1 MKIGKLVLKRKQIL
15 LAMTCSILLI
25 IGYLLIYNVKGEPNK
40 ETTLPEFHSEDGK
53 IKITMRNTAATSG
66 YRWGTVGWA
75 ITRKPIPETSN
86 GGIKDYD
93 AKRDGERIIILY
105 EDGMFTNSKGKSVK
119 PCKKQEGDNTS
130 GGKTETYYEFDE
142 EYVLDK
148 LNISLPNLKNK
159 EALYLHGVFVTYK
172 LNENGTREYYQD
184 LSNSRE
190 FIYNGKEIRDC
201 LLPIT

>member
-93 AKRDGERIIILY
+93 AKRDGERAIILY
-105 EDGMFTNSKGKSVK
+105 EDKFTNSKGKLVK
-119 PCKKQEGDNTS
+119 PCKKHENDGAPEGM
-130 GGKTETYYEFDE
+130 TETDYKFDE
-142 EYVLDK
+142 EYVLNK
-148 LNISLPNLKNK
+148 LNISLPNLKKK
-159 EALYLHGVFVTYK
+159 ETLYLHGVFVTYK

-190 FIYNGKEIRDC
+190 FIYNWKGICDC
-201 LLPIT
+201 QLPIT